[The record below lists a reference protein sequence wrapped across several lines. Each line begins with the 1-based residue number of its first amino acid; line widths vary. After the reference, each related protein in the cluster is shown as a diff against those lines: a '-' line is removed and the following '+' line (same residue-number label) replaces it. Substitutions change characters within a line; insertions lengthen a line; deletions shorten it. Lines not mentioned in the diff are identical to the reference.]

1 MNVTATANLDTLR
14 EAYARAARNVEE
26 KRQAVDEAT
35 ISCNQKAAE
44 ADKQAN
50 KINRWVKVR
59 NLMPMVGMGSFMV
72 GMGTVNAGVIL
83 HNPWLAG
90 ISLLGFATCAACV
103 VGIETWK
110 VKGPR
115 MRAEH
120 DALVNRFYAQQGQVT
135 SLAAAHQGA
144 VAQMHEVEAALRKE
158 EAQIDELQRL
168 LKPPTPGGVSEQSNA
183 VVVGGIRV
191 PKRPMEDKRSLF

>member
-1 MNVTATANLDTLR
+1 MTVTPLANLDTLR
-14 EAYARAARNVEE
+14 EAYSRAAARVEE
-26 KRQAVDEAT
+26 TRQEVDQAT
-35 ISCNQKAAE
+35 ISCNQKAAV
-44 ADKQAN
+44 ADQQAN
-50 KINRWVKVR
+50 KINRWVAVR
-59 NLMPMVGMGSFMV
+59 NKMPMVGMGSFMV
-72 GMGTVNAGVIL
+72 GMATVNAGVIL

-120 DALVNRFYAQQGQVT
+120 DGLVSQFYAQQSQVQ
-135 SLAAAHQGA
+135 SLAASHQRA
-144 VAQMHEVEAALRKE
+144 VSQMHEAEAALRKE
-158 EAQIDELQRL
+158 EAQIDEIQRL
-168 LKPPTPGGVSEQSNA
+168 LKPPSQGGVSEQTNA

-191 PKRPMEDKRSLF
+191 PKRPMEDKRGLF